1 MPAEDTGTPHLSI
14 VAAARNDDHGGGFLT
29 RLQLFVDGLA
39 DACSRHDLDAE
50 LVLVEW
56 NPPPDRP
63 RLAEAVRWPELGS
76 CRVRIVEVPPQL
88 HRLHEHADAVPLFQ
102 MIAKNV
108 GLRRARGRFVLAT
121 NVDVLFS
128 DELARAL
135 APGRLEPGRVYRVDR
150 QDVAADTDWPAS
162 PQARL
167 QACADNVVRVNVR
180 DETVDLRTGDV
191 LTIYD
196 RPSRLPAPVARTVEL
211 ARDLRANADLAFR
224 RTVLALVRP
233 PGRSARRM
241 IATAGTERARL
252 QARVHELREE
262 QRIRVARGRLHTNT
276 CGDFTLMAR
285 EHWEELRG
293 YPELRVTA
301 WHLDS
306 MLLYCAHYA
315 GLRETYLPHP
325 LYHVEHARFDDPAT
339 PQVSYEELGRWALRM
354 HRSGEPIVSN
364 GEDWGL
370 GGHHLRESAPAPEP
384 AEVA

>member
-1 MPAEDTGTPHLSI
+1 MPAEDTGAPHLSI

-39 DACSRHDLDAE
+39 DACRRHDLDAE
-50 LVLVEW
+50 VVLVEW

-63 RLAEAVRWPELGS
+63 RLTEAVRWPELGS
-76 CRVRIVEVPPQL
+76 CRVRIVEVPPEL
-88 HRLHEHADAVPLFQ
+88 HRLHEHSDAVPLFQ
-102 MIAKNV
+102 MMAKNV
-108 GLRRARGRFVLAT
+108 GIRRARGRFVLAT

-128 DELARAL
+128 DELAAAL

-150 QDVAADTDWPAS
+150 HDVAADTNWPAS
-162 PQARL
+162 PEARL
-167 QACADNVVRVNVR
+167 QACADNVVRLNRR

-191 LTIYD
+191 LPIYGQ
-196 RPSRLPAPVARTVEL
+196 PSVARAFAL
-211 ARDLRANADLAFR
+211 ARAAGVYADLAFR

-233 PGRSARRM
+233 PGRGVRRM
-241 IATAGTERARL
+241 IATARTERARL
-252 QARVHELREE
+252 SARFHELREE
-262 QRIRVARGRLHTNT
+262 RRIRIARGRLHTNA

-325 LYHVEHARFDDPAT
+325 LYHVEHARFDDPTT

-370 GGHHLRESAPAPEP
+370 GGHDLRESTPAREP